1 MNMNIKI
8 LLAAVLS
15 VAFISSAAANDI
27 ADTAQ
32 ERKKKFKLTVIT
44 KQELKKQNA
53 GLKCELDSV
62 RAELERYRQELAAAD
77 SVNNEILS
85 IYGVNDNMNDCG
97 ILPEEYTADV
107 SDSLLNLWYA
117 HRMVNDSED
126 IEAFNMDS
134 VKLESNIPDNVYI
147 ERLEKMNSFITL
159 PYNDVVRNYIIL
171 YSEKMPTKVSHIL
184 GLCNYYMPIFQE
196 VLNKYNLPEELK
208 AMAVIES
215 ALNPVA
221 VSRAGA

>member
-1 MNMNIKI
+1 MNMNIRI

-77 SVNNEILS
+77 SH
-85 IYGVNDNMNDCG
+85 
-97 ILPEEYTADV
+97 
-107 SDSLLNLWYA
+107 A
-117 HRMVNDSED
+117 HRSVLD
-126 IEAFNMDS
+126 IFLQNS
-134 VKLESNIPDNVYI
+134 VLLSN
-147 ERLEKMNSFITL
+147 EKGRPFCDL
-159 PYNDVVRNYIIL
+159 PMTYLRYFL
-171 YSEKMPTKVSHIL
+171 FRT
-184 GLCNYYMPIFQE
+184 
-196 VLNKYNLPEELK
+196 
-208 AMAVIES
+208 A
-215 ALNPVA
+215 
-221 VSRAGA
+221 